1 MPPKKA
7 NAAATK
13 GKKPA
18 VAKAAAASKNSTAKS
33 AAPATNGDTHAPAKK
48 AAPKTTAKSTKPAT
62 AKSTKAVTT
71 TKATTS
77 AKTEPQVNGVDPQT
91 EASKKRKA
99 DDEELAPASPTK
111 KVKPT
116 AQKTT
121 AAKKPAA
128 KKPKVVLNHAPTE
141 RLNVYVFGQ
150 GENAE
155 LGLGVGRMVSTV
167 KRPRLN
173 PLLPANTVGI
183 VHIACGGMHT
193 AALSHDNKI
202 YTWGVNDQGALGRDT
217 TWDGGLKDM
226 DESSDSELDDP
237 GQDLN
242 PREATPTAIDM
253 KHFPE
258 GTVIT
263 QLAAGDSSTWALTDE
278 GFVYGWGTFR
288 VSLFASA
295 PSAMLTR
302 SRAMKESWGSQ
313 VIFWSKG
320 HQYSLLV

>member
-7 NAAATK
+7 TAAATK
-13 GKKPA
+13 GKKAA
-18 VAKAAAASKNSTAKS
+18 VDKAAAATKKSTAKS
-33 AAPATNGDTHAPAKK
+33 AAPATNGETHAPAKK
-48 AAPKTTAKSTKPAT
+48 AAPKATAKTTKAAT
-62 AKSTKAVTT
+62 AKSTKAAT
-71 TKATTS
+71 TKATTT
-77 AKTEPQVNGVDPQT
+77 AKDEPQVNGVKAEKDT
-91 EASKKRKA
+91 SKKRKA
-99 DDEELAPASPTK
+99 DDEEPAPASPTK

-128 KKPKVVLNHAPTE
+128 KKPKVVLNHAPTA

-155 LGLGVGRMVSTV
+155 LGLGVGRIVSTV

-183 VHIACGGMHT
+183 VHVACGGMHT
-193 AALSHDNKI
+193 AALSYDNKI

-226 DESSDSELDDP
+226 DESSDSEDDDP
-237 GQDLN
+237 GEDLN
-242 PREATPTAIDM
+242 PHEATPTAIDM
-253 KHFPE
+253 KYFPE
-258 GTVIT
+258 GTVFT
-263 QLAAGDSSTWALTDE
+263 QLAAGDSSTWALTDD

-288 VSLFASA
+288 VSLLTLTLSAS
-295 PSAMLTR
+295 LTF
-302 SRAMKESWGSQ
+302 SRATKVSWGLQ
-313 VIFWSKG
+313 ATAWSKR
-320 HQYSLLV
+320 HQFLLLA